1 MMALAIEIGLRKK
14 GKANRPSEFR
24 NDTIGI
30 LFKNRTKKSGVTR
43 MSRNK
48 RLRHGEQVNRNF
60 GIKPFLSQNWG
71 HVFTP
76 KFGKKNA
83 GTQNF

>member
-30 LFKNRTKKSGVTR
+30 LYKARTGKSGVTR
-43 MSRNK
+43 ISRN
-48 RLRHGEQVNRNF
+48 EMV
-60 GIKPFLSQNWG
+60 
-71 HVFTP
+71 
-76 KFGKKNA
+76 A
-83 GTQNF
+83 A

>member
-30 LFKNRTKKSGVTR
+30 LFKTQTEKSGVTR

-48 RLRHGEQVNRNF
+48 RL
-60 GIKPFLSQNWG
+60 
-71 HVFTP
+71 
-76 KFGKKNA
+76 
-83 GTQNF
+83 

>member
-30 LFKNRTKKSGVTR
+30 LYKTRSEKLGVMR

-48 RLRHGEQVNRNF
+48 WLRHGEQVNRNF
-60 GIKPFLSQNWG
+60 GIKPFLSQN
-71 HVFTP
+71 
-76 KFGKKNA
+76 
-83 GTQNF
+83 